1 MPPAQGPQQQGDSGG
16 ISGRRGPSP
25 LMFEVFAG
33 VNTSTT
39 RTGVPDEQA
48 YWFNGFMPIAP
59 RNLRTLWGIGSALYT
74 VTPGVEVVC
83 FYFYNL
89 GATPYVIVFLSDGSA
104 VQANTLTGATTQVLP
119 THTIFNPSITQLG
132 ISQYGQQYLIIVSNQ
147 ANGYWLWDGSVLYG
161 AGTLAP
167 GVTLTNVGSG
177 YTQTPVVTAS
187 GGLGTGAR
195 FVTSINSA
203 GQVVSVTMINPGS
216 GYLADDTV
224 TLVFTGDNT
233 AGSSGSI
240 SANLSHVVGGSGAA
254 LTQNWYIDG
263 PLFGYTLYY
272 TESITVNNG
281 GSAYTPLAVASF
293 TGGNGFWYQN
303 PGGIVLTTSGGVI
316 TAAAESAQGIYA
328 LPSGGVFPT
337 LSVTDTG
344 YYTVSSTTIN
354 NGGSDYGPACT
365 ITASGGGAPQT
376 QASLSPALSSGVIV
390 EVIINSGGVYGSNTP
405 PTLAVTDT
413 ATDAAGTVSL
423 MPFGTQ
429 GTNVETYQGRVWVFK
444 GPLGQFT
451 APGSATDFS
460 TADGGGSFT
469 SADSFLKVAYIQAVQ
484 TNGFLFL
491 IADTS
496 MNYISGVS
504 TTGTPPTTTFTN
516 SNSDPEVGSPYPAA
530 VTTLGQDILTANST
544 GVFVSSGGAFVK
556 KSEALDGVFNTVPNF
571 NGVQLS
577 SAKATIFG
585 KRVWMVLVPIVDPV
599 SGATVNQI
607 MMFNGKYWWSSLQ
620 DVPLTFISGQEIGS
634 VYTAWGTNGTSI
646 YPLFQTPSSG
656 FKKTAQTRL
665 WDAPIGY
672 DHTKSAVN
680 LFALAQFLGSS
691 DLKYTVTIDNEFG
704 VPQTGASYNGS
715 PVAFSWVNGAGASF
729 TWQNGSSQT
738 FSWAVTG
745 PNIVA
750 VLPPTAVGQVG
761 ALTGM
766 TFTTMADDMVL
777 ISAALQTEI
786 VGYRA

>member
-59 RNLRTLWGIGSALYT
+59 RNLRTLWGIGPVLYT
-74 VTPGVEVVC
+74 ALFAEIVC
-83 FYFYNL
+83 FYFYNI
-89 GATPYVIVFLSDGSA
+89 GSTPYAVIFQSDGSA
-104 VQANTLTGATTQVLP
+104 VQVNTNTGSTTTVLP
-119 THTIFNPSITQLG
+119 SGTILIPQITQLG
-132 ISQYGQQYLIIVSNQ
+132 ISQYGQQYLIIVANQ
-147 ANGYWLWDGSVLYG
+147 PNGYWIWDGSILYG

-167 GVTLTNVGSG
+167 IVTLTDVGSG
-177 YTQTPVVTAS
+177 YVTPPTVRAT
-187 GGLGTGAR
+187 GGFGTGAV
-195 FVTSINSA
+195 FSAAIDSA
-203 GQVVSVTMINPGS
+203 GQVTNVAIIDPGS
-216 GYLADDTV
+216 DYLAGDNVSLT
-224 TLVFTGDNT
+224 FTGGNQ
-233 AGSSGSI
+233 AGSGATLT
-240 SANLSHVVGGSGAA
+240 ANLSDQPGGSGGSLSPTWQSAGGNA
-254 LTQNWYIDG
+254 YQ
-263 PLFGYTLYY
+263 P
-272 TESITVNNG
+272 EAITVG
-281 GSAYTPLAVASF
+281 AVGSNYSPLATAYF
-293 TGGNGFWYQN
+293 TGGNGHWLSGY
-303 PGGIVLTTSGGVI
+303 PTPISLTINSGTISAAVI
-316 TAAAESAQGIYA
+316 TQAGNYWYYGTS
-328 LPSGGVFPT
+328 FPT
-337 LSVTDTG
+337 IAISDPG
-344 YYTVSSTTIN
+344 YHYVSSVTIN
-354 NGGSDYGPACT
+354 NGGSDYGPDCA
-365 ITASGGGAPQT
+365 ITASGGGSPES
-376 QASLSPALSSGVIV
+376 QAVLVPVLNSGTIA
-390 EVIINSGGVYGSNTP
+390 EVTITSGGVYGSNTP
-405 PTLAVTDT
+405 PTLTVTDT

-491 IADTS
+491 VADTS

-571 NGVQLS
+571 NGMQLS

-599 SGATVNQI
+599 SGTTVNQI

-715 PVAFSWVNGAGASF
+715 PVAFSWVNGAGAPF